1 MENNNE
7 INSSPQIRNGIRY
20 EDDRSTGLLG
30 VFIFFIIMFIIM
42 LVIAH
47 FQG

>member
-7 INSSPQIRNGIRY
+7 TQISSRAGNSVQY
-20 EDDRSTGLLG
+20 TEDSSTGLLG
-30 VFIFFIIMFIIM
+30 VFIFFIVMFVMM

-47 FQG
+47 FFG